1 MSPQPFARRARP
13 LLSLRRKPV
22 PWDRQ
27 RPTWRDAKPG
37 VIAQALKRAQARP
50 SGNWFVVGASAGL
63 REDRP
68 LARTVAGREVVVW
81 RGADGRLLAGPGVCP
96 HLGAP
101 LADSPVRCGT
111 LVCHWHGLALD
122 GTPFAGW
129 EPLPVF
135 DDGVLVWARLDE
147 VGGEEPLASPVVPVR
162 PAGARGVTAV
172 YEGTGVCEPED
183 VVANRLDPWHGA
195 WFHPYSFVDLTV
207 VGSPGEVRT
216 DDRCRD
222 DDRFTVDVSFKVA
235 GRLVVPVRAV
245 FTAPEPRTVV
255 MRITEGEGAGSVVE
269 THATPF
275 GPDERGRP
283 RTAVTEVVVATSD
296 RPGFA
301 FVRRAAPL
309 LRLVMRTAAAR
320 LWRDDLAYAERRWQ
334 LRSTG
339 RFPG

>member
-1 MSPQPFARRARP
+1 MSVRRRA
-13 LLSLRRKPV
+13 V
-22 PWDRQ
+22 PWERQ
-27 RPTWRDAKPG
+27 RPTWREARPA

-50 SGNWFVVGASAGL
+50 SGNWYVVGATRDVRA
-63 REDRP
+63 DRP

-81 RGADGRLLAGPGVCP
+81 RDAGGRLVGGPGVCP

-101 LADSPVRCGT
+101 LRDSPVRCGT
-111 LVCHWHGLALD
+111 LVCHWHGLALK

-129 EPLPVF
+129 EPLPVH
-135 DDGVLVWARLDE
+135 DDGVLVWARLDD
-147 VGGEEPLASPVVPVR
+147 VGGEAPLDAPVVPVR
-162 PAGARGVTAV
+162 PALPGALSAV
-172 YEGTGVCEPED
+172 YVGVGTCEPED

-207 VGSPGEVRT
+207 VEAPGTGTQDTEGGGGGE
-216 DDRCRD
+216 DG
-222 DDRFTVDVSFKVA
+222 FAVDVSFKLA

-255 MRITEGEGAGSVVE
+255 MHITEGEGQGSVVE
-269 THATPF
+269 THATPL
-275 GPDERGRP
+275 GPDDRGRP
-283 RTAVTEVVVATSD
+283 RTAVVEAVVAASD
-296 RPGFA
+296 RRGFA
-301 FVRRAAPL
+301 VARTMAPALRPLMRAA
-309 LRLVMRTAAAR
+309 AGR